1 MTMAN
6 NNHNFVDTKKAA
18 SFLGCSTRRVRAL
31 LAQGRITGKK
41 EGVEWLIRWPIQC
54 TFGLRAP
61 LRKFSSHGNTK
72 KIDTSHFESE
82 V

>member
-1 MTMAN
+1 MTKTQVDY
-6 NNHNFVDTKKAA
+6 VDTKKAA
-18 SFLGCSTRRVRAL
+18 AFLGCSTRRVRTL

-41 EGVEWLIRWPIQC
+41 EGFEWLIRWPIQC

-61 LRKFSSHGNTK
+61 LRKFSKAGNK
-72 KIDTSHFESE
+72 NKLRADNSESE

>member
-1 MTMAN
+1 MSKDSVQY
-6 NNHNFVDTKKAA
+6 VDTKKAA
-18 SFLGCSTRRVRAL
+18 AFLGCSTRRVRTL
-31 LAQGRITGKK
+31 LSQGRITGKK

-61 LRKFSSHGNTK
+61 LRKFSQSWNIK
-72 KIDTSHFESE
+72 KVAHSNQESE

>member
-1 MTMAN
+1 MAN
-6 NNHNFVDTKKAA
+6 VTNFCDTKKAA
-18 SFLGCSTRRVRAL
+18 EFLGCSTRRVRVL

-41 EGVEWLIRWPIQC
+41 VGTEWKINYPIQV

-61 LRKFSSHGNTK
+61 LRKFSQQGNK
-72 KIDTSHFESE
+72 KKTNHNNNESE

>member
-1 MTMAN
+1 MTN

-18 SFLGCSTRRVRAL
+18 AFLGCSTRRIRTL
-31 LAQGRITGKK
+31 LAQGRITGEKV
-41 EGVEWLIRWPIQC
+41 GTEWLIQWPLQC

-61 LRKFSSHGNTK
+61 LRKFSQSGNTK
-72 KIDTSHFESE
+72 KMYSINNESE

>member
-1 MTMAN
+1 MVKAAIEY
-6 NNHNFVDTKKAA
+6 VDTKKVAA
-18 SFLGCSTRRVRAL
+18 FLGCSTRRVRAL
-31 LAQGRITGKK
+31 LSQGRITGKK

-61 LRKFSSHGNTK
+61 LRKFSQSGNTK
-72 KIDTSHFESE
+72 KYVLDSYESE

>member
-1 MTMAN
+1 MVKAAIEY
-6 NNHNFVDTKKAA
+6 VDTKKAA
-18 SFLGCSTRRVRAL
+18 AFLGCSTRRVRAL
-31 LAQGRITGKK
+31 LSQGRITGKK

-61 LRKFSSHGNTK
+61 LRKFSQSGNIK
-72 KIDTSHFESE
+72 KAVPFNQESE

>member
-1 MTMAN
+1 MSKSN
-6 NNHNFVDTKKAA
+6 PEFVDTKRAA

-31 LAQGRITGKK
+31 LSQGRITGEKV
-41 EGVEWLIRWPIQC
+41 GTEWQIQWPLQC

-61 LRKFSSHGNTK
+61 LRKFSQSGNIK
-72 KIDTSHFESE
+72 KTALIKHESE